1 MKVAPAVSLCLL
13 VAASAHADELARSV
27 EEIYVVRSLRL
38 SRDAASPFCSADR
51 TGFAGARSE
60 DHYKFQ
66 SIAVDSERCM
76 APAVRPRCD
85 EGVTPNP
92 SIERTFQR
100 PLRALWPAALVKR
113 YPSREAEC
121 RSDR

>member
-13 VAASAHADELARSV
+13 VAASAQADELARSV

-76 APAVRPRCD
+76 VTDANVRTV
-85 EGVTPNP
+85 GV
-92 SIERTFQR
+92 
-100 PLRALWPAALVKR
+100 LRACFGPT
-113 YPSREAEC
+113 
-121 RSDR
+121 